1 MRISVLASFVVVL
14 TLFIFATQVP
24 VDITPEKV
32 SAAVSEAISQSEVPV
47 DEEIVE
53 QAVKNSITILEKG
66 QRTRLKYLAAAY
78 IVIWLVFMLYVLRLG
93 QQQQALDKRLAQLEQ
108 TSEREDEKNEN
119 VPFHITTDA

>member
-1 MRISVLASFVVVL
+1 MKIAVLASFVVVL
-14 TLFIFATQVP
+14 ALFIFATQVP

-32 SAAVSEAISQSEVPV
+32 SAAVSDAISQSEVPV
-47 DEEIVE
+47 DEEVVE

-93 QQQQALDKRLAQLEQ
+93 QQQQALDQRLAQLEH
-108 TSEREDEKNEN
+108 TSEGEDN
-119 VPFHITTDA
+119 

>member
-1 MRISVLASFVVVL
+1 MKIAVLASFVVVL
-14 TLFIFATQVP
+14 ALFVFATRVP

-32 SAAVSEAISQSEVPV
+32 SGAVSEAISQSEVPV
-47 DEEIVE
+47 DEEVVE

-108 TSEREDEKNEN
+108 TSEEK
-119 VPFHITTDA
+119 

>member
-1 MRISVLASFVVVL
+1 MKIAVLASFVVVL
-14 TLFIFATQVP
+14 ALFIFATQVP

-32 SAAVSEAISQSEVPV
+32 SGAVSEAISQSEVPV
-47 DEEIVE
+47 DEEVVE

-93 QQQQALDKRLAQLEQ
+93 QQQQALDQRLAQLEQ
-108 TSEREDEKNEN
+108 TSEEQKNEN
-119 VPFHITTDA
+119 VPFQITTDG